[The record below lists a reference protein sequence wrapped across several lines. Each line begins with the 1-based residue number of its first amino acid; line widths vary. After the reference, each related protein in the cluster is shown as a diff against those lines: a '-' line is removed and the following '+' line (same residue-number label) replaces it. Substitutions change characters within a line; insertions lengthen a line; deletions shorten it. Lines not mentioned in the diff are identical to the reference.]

1 MSVPAVDNNLADLQS
16 ARRSLEV
23 RFDQFAKQVRAQ
35 LLLQEAARWI
45 ALVVALAFATFVL
58 DRTLRLSPFTRR
70 VLLIALLAIIVIQVW
85 RWLLAP
91 LRLKLNLDV
100 LASAL
105 ERSAGNSIAARAA
118 TILQLPLMDPS
129 VVSQHMVASAVKRS
143 HESLAGIDFTTHLDP
158 RRRRIALQA
167 IVATIVVAIGL
178 VVASPSAARLWA
190 AS

>member
-1 MSVPAVDNNLADLQS
+1 
-16 ARRSLEV
+16 
-23 RFDQFAKQVRAQ
+23 
-35 LLLQEAARWI
+35 
-45 ALVVALAFATFVL
+45 
-58 DRTLRLSPFTRR
+58 

-129 VVSQHMVASAVKRS
+129 VVSQHMVASAG
-143 HESLAGIDFTTHLDP
+143 EALA
-158 RRRRIALQA
+158 RI
-167 IVATIVVAIGL
+167 TG
-178 VVASPSAARLWA
+178 RN
-190 AS
+190 